1 MIEIDGSY
9 GEGGGQILRTAL
21 SLAMV
26 TGTPVRIANVRARRS
41 KPGLMRQHLTAVV
54 AAQAISGARTE
65 GAAIGSTTL
74 TFEPGPVR
82 AGNYDFAIGTA
93 GSCTLVLQ
101 TLLPA
106 LWSVA
111 GNHGFTLAL
120 SGGTHNPMA
129 PSATFLR
136 DAWLP
141 LMARMGAVAGLAL
154 RRHGFY
160 PAGGGELTLSGRTGA
175 AWQPLALEARGAPG
189 LAEAHAL
196 IAGVPHHVARREL
209 DLVGERMGWEAGQLH
224 VGGLRHEEGP
234 GNAVLLTLPF
244 EHVTEVFCEYGEKG
258 RSAESVAGA
267 ACRQARAYLAG
278 TGAVG
283 PHLADQLLL
292 PMALA
297 GGGSFTVDEVT
308 GHLRSNAEVIRKFL
322 PVDIEFEPLGTCTRV
337 AVG

>member
-26 TGTPVRIANVRARRS
+26 TGTPVHIANVRARRS

-65 GAAIGSTTL
+65 GAAIGSTAL

-82 AGNYDFAIGTA
+82 AGNYDFAIGSA

-106 LWSVA
+106 LWSAA
-111 GNHGFTLAL
+111 GDDGFTLTL

-141 LMARMGAVAGLAL
+141 LMARMGAPAELAL

-160 PAGGGELTLSGRTGA
+160 PAGGGELTVSGRSGA
-175 AWQPLALEARGAPG
+175 AWRPLALDARGASGKPD
-189 LAEAHAL
+189 ARVL
-196 IAGVPHHVARREL
+196 IAGVPFHVARREL
-209 DLVGERMGWEAGQLH
+209 DLVGEQMGWDASQLH

-234 GNAVLLTLPF
+234 GNAVLLTLPH
-244 EHVTEVFCEYGEKG
+244 EHVTEVFCEFGEKG
-258 RSAESVAGA
+258 RSAESVAAA
-267 ACRQARAYLAG
+267 ACRQASTYLAG
-278 TGAVG
+278 KGAVG

-308 GHLRSNAEVIRKFL
+308 NHVRSNAEVIAKFL
-322 PVDIEFEPLGTCTRV
+322 PVDIGFEAVDGCTRV
-337 AVG
+337 VVA

>member
-1 MIEIDGSY
+1 MMEIDGSY

-26 TGTPVRIANVRARRS
+26 TGTPVHIANVRARRS

-65 GAAIGSTTL
+65 GAAIGSTAL
-74 TFEPGPVR
+74 TFAPGPVR
-82 AGNYDFAIGTA
+82 AGNYDFAIGSA

-106 LWSVA
+106 LWSAA
-111 GNHGFTLAL
+111 GDESFTLTL

-141 LMARMGAVAGLAL
+141 LMARMGAAADLTL

-160 PAGGGELTLSGRTGA
+160 PAGGGQLTVSGRCGA
-175 AWQPLALEARGAPG
+175 AWRALALEERGTPGVADAR
-189 LAEAHAL
+189 AL
-196 IAGVPHHVARREL
+196 IAGVPLHVARREL
-209 DLVGERMGWEAGQLH
+209 DLVGELMGWEASQLH

-234 GNAVLLTLPF
+234 GNAVLLTLPHQ
-244 EHVTEVFCEYGEKG
+244 HVTEVFCEFGEKG
-258 RSAESVAGA
+258 RTAESVAGA

-278 TGAVG
+278 KGAVG

-308 GHLRSNAEVIRKFL
+308 GHLRSNAEVIGKFL
-322 PVDIEFEPLGTCTRV
+322 PVEIGFETLAGCTRV
-337 AVG
+337 VVS